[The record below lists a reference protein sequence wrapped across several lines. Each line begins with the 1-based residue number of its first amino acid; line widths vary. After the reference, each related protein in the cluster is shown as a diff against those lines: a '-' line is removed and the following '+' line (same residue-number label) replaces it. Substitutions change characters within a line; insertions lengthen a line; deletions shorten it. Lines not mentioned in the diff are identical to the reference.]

1 MFLDLCGLAH
11 HSFQLV
17 ASLVPSSTFTHRL
30 WQFLRHLGGPG
41 LILLALLDNSVIPL
55 TGSMDALTI
64 VLAAHQRNLWPYY
77 ALMATA
83 GAVLGGFLTYRLGRK
98 GGKEGLERRVSRR
111 KLQLINKT
119 FEKWGFGSI
128 AISVILPPPFPVV
141 PFLLAAGATKYPV
154 KKFLGALTLG
164 RAARYLILAYLGTIY
179 GRHIVSLRRSHGYQ
193 LLFSYIAIIVA
204 IAAFVFFKRY
214 KSKAPKSKSAPS
226 PARAS

>member
-1 MFLDLCGLAH
+1 MFLDFHRLAH
-11 HSFQLV
+11 
-17 ASLVPSSTFTHRL
+17 TFAQILAAAAPVTFAHRL
-30 WQFLRHLGGPG
+30 WRFTRHLGGPG
-41 LILLALLDNSVIPL
+41 LILLGLLDNSVIPL

-77 ALMATA
+77 ALMATV

-98 GGKEGLERRVSRR
+98 GGKESLVRRVSCG
-111 KLQLINKT
+111 KLRWVSEH

-128 AISVILPPPFPVV
+128 AIAVILPPPFPVV

-154 KKFLGALTLG
+154 KKLLGALTLG

-179 GRHIVSLRRSHGYQ
+179 GRQIVALIHSHGYQ
-193 LLFSYIAIIVA
+193 LLFTYIGFLIAIA
-204 IAAFVFFKRY
+204 TFVLLKRY
-214 KSKAPKSKSAPS
+214 KSKAPKSKPAPS